1 MRKLIYLVVVLL
13 VVLSCGSR
21 NDDKNKNEK
30 NLTVITGKIENARD
44 KVVTII
50 YNTQTDTV
58 SLNEN
63 GEFTAKLLLSEPA
76 HVVVV
81 NGINHARIYAFPQT
95 KIKFS
100 ANYED
105 FNSTIKFEGDN
116 PEVNTY
122 LAKQVK
128 LILGLNINSEKFL
141 YAPDYSTFS
150 ASLKELSD
158 GFNKNLSEFESKHSD
173 YADFVILEKERLKVI
188 NGTLLITFYTPLI
201 NVKQKRDEIEADL
214 DQIIASTDLNN
225 PQIIEFYE
233 FRQYAQNLVAYKLN
247 KKLRDQNIELTS
259 AESYAKEYFVVL
271 EELFFDKVILEE
283 LYYHFM
289 KDFMAFYGAE
299 TVLEQYS
306 RYKQISANKKR
317 LGELDKIFSEY
328 DKLSAGNPSVEWS
341 FPDANEKIYSLSS
354 FRGKYVYIDVWAS
367 WCGPCKQEIPHFK
380 SLKEKFKG
388 RNIEFVA
395 ISVDESK
402 KDWLSAIES
411 SQLTGIQLWA
421 AGWENPLCDF
431 FKITGI
437 PRFILIDKNGKIIN
451 ANADRPSG
459 DIEEVLNNL
468 EGI

>member
-1 MRKLIYLVVVLL
+1 MKKIFYLVL
-13 VVLSCGSR
+13 VVFVAISCGSQKG
-21 NDDKNKNEK
+21 DEGSNEK

-50 YNTQTDTV
+50 YNCQTDTL

-81 NGINHARIYAFPQT
+81 NGVNHARIFAFPQS
-95 KIKFS
+95 KIRFT

-105 FNSTIKFEGDN
+105 FNSSIKFEGDN
-116 PEVNTY
+116 SEVNTY
-122 LAKQVK
+122 LAKQVEF
-128 LILGLNINSEKFL
+128 ILGLKINYEKFL
-141 YAPDYSTFS
+141 YAPDYQTFS
-150 ASLKELSD
+150 ASLKELND
-158 GFNKNLSEFESKHSD
+158 GFNKNLNEFESKYSN
-173 YADFVILEKERLKVI
+173 YPDFVVLEKERLKVI

-201 NVKQKRDEIEADL
+201 NFKHKRNKIDTDL
-214 DQIIASTDLNN
+214 DQIIESNDLNN

-247 KKLRDQNIELTS
+247 KKLRDQNIEITS
-259 AESYAKEYFVVL
+259 AETYAKEYFVVL
-271 EELFFDKVILEE
+271 EELFFDKVVLEE
-283 LYYHFM
+283 LYYNFM

-306 RYKQISANKKR
+306 RYKMISSNKKR

-341 FPDANEKIYSLSS
+341 FPDANEKIYSLSN

-380 SLKEKFKG
+380 TLKEKFKG

-395 ISVDESK
+395 ISVD
-402 KDWLSAIES
+402 
-411 SQLTGIQLWA
+411 
-421 AGWENPLCDF
+421 
-431 FKITGI
+431 
-437 PRFILIDKNGKIIN
+437 
-451 ANADRPSG
+451 
-459 DIEEVLNNL
+459 
-468 EGI
+468 